1 MEINEDGYT
10 PKQMAKNIILK
21 SLEGALN
28 PYPIYNSDEI
38 NYAPYTFRDKT
49 IKELEKIVNRL
60 VKSLDTPYKSKQFM
74 DISHYYDMKV
84 KPPLMDW
91 QIFYVWYN
99 GNIFMDDFYYFI
111 IFFLSIPFIIWI
123 GLMPV
128 TKTKKGKKQMT
139 KDERAYKI
147 ADRIFWILI
156 ENSAAK
162 NIDYFI
168 EPDPDNPQ
176 GTRNT
181 ERGQELFNEL
191 ENYVRDNLWLTN

>member
-1 MEINEDGYT
+1 
-10 PKQMAKNIILK
+10 
-21 SLEGALN
+21 
-28 PYPIYNSDEI
+28 
-38 NYAPYTFRDKT
+38 
-49 IKELEKIVNRL
+49 
-60 VKSLDTPYKSKQFM
+60 
-74 DISHYYDMKV
+74 
-84 KPPLMDW
+84 
-91 QIFYVWYN
+91 
-99 GNIFMDDFYYFI
+99 MDDFYYFI
-111 IFFLSIPFIIWI
+111 IFFISIPFIVWI
-123 GLMPV
+123 GLMPI
-128 TKTKKGKKQMT
+128 TKPKKGKKQMT

-191 ENYVRDNLWLTN
+191 ENYVRDNL

>member
-1 MEINEDGYT
+1 
-10 PKQMAKNIILK
+10 
-21 SLEGALN
+21 
-28 PYPIYNSDEI
+28 
-38 NYAPYTFRDKT
+38 
-49 IKELEKIVNRL
+49 
-60 VKSLDTPYKSKQFM
+60 
-74 DISHYYDMKV
+74 
-84 KPPLMDW
+84 
-91 QIFYVWYN
+91 
-99 GNIFMDDFYYFI
+99 MDDFYYFI
-111 IFFLSIPFIIWI
+111 IFFISIPFIIWI
-123 GLMPV
+123 GLMPI

-191 ENYVRDNLWLTN
+191 ENYVRDNL

>member
-1 MEINEDGYT
+1 M
-10 PKQMAKNIILK
+10 
-21 SLEGALN
+21 
-28 PYPIYNSDEI
+28 PI
-38 NYAPYTFRDKT
+38 
-49 IKELEKIVNRL
+49 
-60 VKSLDTPYKSKQFM
+60 
-74 DISHYYDMKV
+74 
-84 KPPLMDW
+84 
-91 QIFYVWYN
+91 
-99 GNIFMDDFYYFI
+99 
-111 IFFLSIPFIIWI
+111 
-123 GLMPV
+123 

-147 ADRIFWILI
+147 ADRILWILI

-191 ENYVRDNLWLTN
+191 ENYVRDNL

>member
-1 MEINEDGYT
+1 
-10 PKQMAKNIILK
+10 
-21 SLEGALN
+21 
-28 PYPIYNSDEI
+28 
-38 NYAPYTFRDKT
+38 
-49 IKELEKIVNRL
+49 
-60 VKSLDTPYKSKQFM
+60 
-74 DISHYYDMKV
+74 
-84 KPPLMDW
+84 
-91 QIFYVWYN
+91 
-99 GNIFMDDFYYFI
+99 
-111 IFFLSIPFIIWI
+111 
-123 GLMPV
+123 MPV

-139 KDERAYKI
+139 KDERAYRI